1 MKHAYWVILIVILVA
16 RAFAHIDSPEKV
28 PTEETSKNVEH
39 EYVSQEGKVNVGFAD
54 NENDKTPALS
64 PNEEKIDWDKID
76 AHELEKEFY
85 WLAIEDGLTDF
96 AEIHEKIGEA
106 LLRAGNK
113 SERAAVHF
121 KKAVELDPERS
132 NSWFKLALI
141 YSDTEEG
148 IEYMIKAAKTNP
160 YFPIP
165 YFLSAIGYYEKGVH
179 EKSEEMFVKY
189 LELAEGWP
197 GEEKRIRIA
206 QKMLGDLRLK
216 KHKLLNKIAEINLW
230 ILNIDKHSI
239 YEPIVNAMKNRKT
252 PTNQ

>member
-1 MKHAYWVILIVILVA
+1 MKRPYWVILIVILVG
-16 RAFAHIDSPEKV
+16 RTFAHLAPAEDTLSKKVFDSDV
-28 PTEETSKNVEH
+28 IN
-39 EYVSQEGKVNVGFAD
+39 
-54 NENDKTPALS
+54 
-64 PNEEKIDWDKID
+64 NEESVEEESDEEEIDWDKID

-96 AEIHEKIGEA
+96 AEIHERMGEA
-106 LLRAGNK
+106 LLHTGK
-113 SERAAVHF
+113 YERAEVNF

-141 YSDTEEG
+141 HGKTEEG

-160 YFPIP
+160 CFPIP
-165 YFLSAIGYYEKGVH
+165 YFLSAIGYYEKGVY

-197 GEEKRIRIA
+197 SEEKRIRIA

-230 ILNIDKHSI
+230 ILNIDKHSV
-239 YEPIVNAMKNRKT
+239 YEPIVNAMRDRKT
-252 PTNQ
+252 PTNK